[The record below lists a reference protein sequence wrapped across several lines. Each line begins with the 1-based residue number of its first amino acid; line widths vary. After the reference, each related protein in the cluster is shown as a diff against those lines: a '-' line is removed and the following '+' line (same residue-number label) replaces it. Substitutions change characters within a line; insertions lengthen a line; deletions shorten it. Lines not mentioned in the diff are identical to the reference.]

1 MEKKKL
7 EGDYG
12 NLEWKKLAERNL
24 VALKTACKKLHNATK
39 SHETKHSC
47 WTHCLKVL
55 FVGKKVHSVI
65 QFDKMLPKYIKYCNV
80 FLI

>member
-39 SHETKHSC
+39 SHETKHS
-47 WTHCLKVL
+47 
-55 FVGKKVHSVI
+55 
-65 QFDKMLPKYIKYCNV
+65 Y
-80 FLI
+80 